1 MNDVL
6 KVVVDGLWRQGER
19 NLAIR
24 LVAENG
30 QPLPGWQ
37 PGAHID
43 VHLPCGIVR
52 QYSLTGTDSTD
63 DGYLIC
69 VAQEKTSRGGSRYI
83 HQQLRPGQTL
93 LISPPRNLFPL

>member
-6 KVVVDGLWRQGER
+6 KVVVEGLWRQGEQ

-30 QPLPGWQ
+30 QPLPAWQ

-43 VHLPCGIVR
+43 VHLPCGIIR
-52 QYSLTGTDSTD
+52 QYSLTGAGNAD

-69 VAQEKTSRGGSRYI
+69 VAQENTSRGGSRYI
-83 HQQLRPGQTL
+83 HQQLRPD
-93 LISPPRNLFPL
+93 RRY